1 MAPNARQRMNRR
13 IEPRTASRT
22 SENADAELTVTFR
35 NAWGEIERS
44 YDLGTLEGL
53 SPDLALLLAD
63 GLRNTQ
69 AAASAD
75 TLRHFWRGLNVFAR
89 FVREEYG
96 IGSVRDLN
104 TEMVKRY
111 LGWLDRQTTRKGQPW
126 AAVVRRNEYGKLRT
140 LIHWTKR
147 QHPERLPARLD
158 FPHNPYPLADTK
170 QQPRQR
176 LSEAQLKAVL
186 RACYEEIDAGW
197 ALFEKGRALLRALE
211 VGEAVD
217 DVQFAELLR
226 KVRAVGG
233 GLMPSQGTLLKN
245 GIPQVLITEYGG
257 TRTIA
262 QSLQITSAIIAPY
275 YVAIAIQTAANPEP
289 LRWLSRDCLVPHPLD
304 EHRKIV
310 DWLKAKTGRY
320 RKRVQR
326 RSFDCRLVYAAPN
339 LIEQVLAMT
348 EPLRSHTPLKHRDK
362 LFLFQSEKNRGVGVI
377 VVPTLVSAIKRF
389 VGRSNKRIAIWNRAA
404 PPDRRRELLPDFAAA
419 FLRGSVATAHY
430 RASSGDLLAVQ
441 RLLNHADPV
450 TTELY
455 IAGPEAERLRQRA
468 VAELQELMLAW
479 VRDGSSQ
486 GGAEA
491 SGGGEPAS
499 AFSHTC
505 LNPLAGPDTAPGRV
519 CPRFGGCL
527 NCPGL
532 VIPVNADS
540 LARLLAAKCRFEEAR
555 DRIDPARWQLLYA
568 PSYRALVDDI
578 LPDFPPELA
587 AVAEQQRA
595 QLPLLPELE

>member
-1 MAPNARQRMNRR
+1 MGNSTRGRPNRR

-22 SENADAELTVTFR
+22 SENVESELLITFR
-35 NAWGEIERS
+35 NAWGEVEHS
-44 YDLGTLEGL
+44 YDLGSLEGL

-75 TLRHFWRGLNVFAR
+75 TLRHHWRGLITFAR

-96 IGSVRDLN
+96 TGSVRDLN

-111 LGWLDRQTTRKGQPW
+111 IAWLDRQTTRKGQPW

-140 LIHWTKR
+140 LVQWTKR
-147 QHPERLPARLD
+147 QHPERLPSRLD
-158 FPHNPYPLADTK
+158 FPHNPYPLADAK

-176 LSEAQLKAVL
+176 LSEVQLKAIL

-197 ALFEKGRALLRALE
+197 ATFEKGRSLLRALE
-211 VGEAVD
+211 AGETVD
-217 DVQFAELLR
+217 DPQFAELLR
-226 KVRAVGG
+226 KVRAIGG
-233 GLMPSQGTLLKN
+233 GLVPSQGILLKN
-245 GIPQVLITEYGG
+245 GIPQVLITEHGG
-257 TRTIA
+257 IRTIA
-262 QSLQITSAIIAPY
+262 QSLQITSNIIAPY

-289 LRWLSRDCLVPHPLD
+289 LRWMGRDSLVPHPLD

-310 DWLKAKTGRY
+310 DWMKARTGRY
-320 RKRVQR
+320 QKRVQR
-326 RSFDCRLVYAAPN
+326 RSFDCRLIYAAPN

-348 EPLRSHTPLKHRDK
+348 EPLQPHAPLKHRDR

-377 VVPTLVSAIKRF
+377 VVPTLVTAIKRF
-389 VGRSNKRIAIWNRAA
+389 IARANKRIEIWNRAA
-404 PPDRRRELLPDFAAA
+404 PPDRRREPLPDFATA

-468 VAELQELMLAW
+468 ISELQELMLAW
-479 VRDGSSQ
+479 VRDGSAAA
-486 GGAEA
+486 GGEA
-491 SGGGEPAS
+491 SAVGEPA
-499 AFSHTC
+499 ATFSHTC
-505 LNPLAGPDTAPGRV
+505 LNPLAGPDAAPGRV

-540 LARLLAAKCRFEEAR
+540 LARLLAAKTRFEEAR

-587 AVAEQQRA
+587 AMAEQQRA